1 MSMLTHKFQMTSV
14 DLFFS
19 ILNSAGLIS
28 VTTIIKKNLTKLNV
42 VATFYLYICVLDLI
56 WLRRRAIFIVL
67 LTQINPTLLVI
78 YSMN

>member
-1 MSMLTHKFQMTSV
+1 MLTHKFQMTSV

>member
-1 MSMLTHKFQMTSV
+1 MLTHKFQMTSV

-42 VATFYLYICVLDLI
+42 VATFYLYIYPSKI
-56 WLRRRAIFIVL
+56 TLR
-67 LTQINPTLLVI
+67 
-78 YSMN
+78 